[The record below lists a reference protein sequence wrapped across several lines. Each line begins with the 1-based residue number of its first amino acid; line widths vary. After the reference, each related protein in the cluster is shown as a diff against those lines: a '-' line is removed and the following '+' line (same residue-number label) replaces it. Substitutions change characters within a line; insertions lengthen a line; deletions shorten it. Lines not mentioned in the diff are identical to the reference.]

1 MVKIAPFQGYRYSRD
16 RVTGFNFVVAPPY
29 DVINTELQGK
39 LHSASEYNVAHIIKG
54 KKFGDDSENSN
65 EYTRAHGK
73 LEEWIELGVL
83 KKEAAPAIYV
93 LAQDFEVEGKKM
105 TRAGFVAL
113 VELEEMCAKTD
124 VEDTCMGVHQH
135 EETLPKDIEDRLN
148 LLAKTRAN
156 FGLIF
161 SIYTDDERIIDG
173 ILEEEMGKPALME
186 VADDDGI
193 THRLWAITDE
203 NSISC
208 IQKVMDDRYI
218 IIADGHHRYKTALR
232 YSREHPENKSAR
244 YRMLAFVN
252 TMNPGLVILPTHRL
266 VQGVEGFDCEKL
278 IEGLSED
285 FTPER
290 FEFPSGNDS
299 EAREAMLNKM
309 KDHFDTGKHAIG
321 LYCNDGSYYSL
332 VLKNESRMDA
342 IQDHSDAWKRL
353 DVTILH
359 KMILEDMLGI
369 DPKKVASGTIEGGS
383 YVEYIKAVGDAVQ
396 KSVDKVNNNGYQAVF
411 FMNPTRVEEVE
422 DVATNHETMPQ
433 KSTFFYPKVYTG
445 FVINRLE

>member
-1 MVKIAPFQGYRYSRD
+1 MVKIAPFQGFRYGRD
-16 RVTGFNFVVAPPY
+16 KVTGFNFVVAPPY
-29 DVINTELQGK
+29 DVINSELQEK
-39 LHSASEYNVAHIIKG
+39 LHSASEYNVAHIIRG
-54 KKFGDDSENSN
+54 KKFGDDSENNN
-65 EYTRAHGK
+65 EYTRAKK
-73 LEEWIELGVL
+73 LLEDWIEKGILR
-83 KKEAAPAIYV
+83 KEAEPAIYV

-124 VEDTCMGVHQH
+124 VEDTCLGVHQH

-148 LLAKTRAN
+148 LLGNTKAN

-161 SIYTDDERIIDG
+161 SIYTDQERSIDG
-173 ILEEEMGKPALME
+173 ILEEEMTKPPLME
-186 VADDDGI
+186 VEDNDSI

-203 NSISC
+203 AIISR
-208 IQKVMDDRYI
+208 IQLVMDKRYI

-232 YSREHPENKSAR
+232 YSREHPESESAR

-266 VQGVEGFDCEKL
+266 VQGVEGFDRDKL
-278 IEGLSED
+278 IDGLSQD
-285 FTPER
+285 FEVE
-290 FEFPSGNDS
+290 EFPFTSGDDS
-299 EAREAMLNKM
+299 NARKAMFSTM
-309 KDHFDTGKHAIG
+309 KAQFEIGKHALG
-321 LYCNDGSYYSL
+321 LYCNDGKYYSL
-332 VLKNESRMDA
+332 VLKNESKMDA
-342 IQDHSDAWKRL
+342 IQNHSNAWKRL

-359 KMILEDMLGI
+359 KMILEEQLGI
-369 DPKKVASGTIEGGS
+369 DKEKVASGTIEGGS

-396 KSVDKVNNNGYQAVF
+396 RSVDKVNHKGYQAVF
-411 FMNPTRVEEVE
+411 FMNPTKVEEVE